1 MNSILFLSRRV
12 SRNLKLANDIESVEK
27 LARWQM
33 NLKLFGR
40 WPDMAF
46 EGETVIMIAG
56 WRMPQE
62 CLWDY
67 FPMAS
72 LSFCSPSTCA
82 SMVT

>member
-1 MNSILFLSRRV
+1 M
-12 SRNLKLANDIESVEK
+12 ANELETIWK
-27 LARWQM
+27 MA
-33 NLKLFGR
+33 
-40 WPDMAF
+40 DMAF

-82 SMVT
+82 SMVTSSDFVNYYFLFSGVS